1 MGVVVTDNSD
11 AFLRRLTDA
20 VDKPGGGLDAA
31 TQFLSAKMR
40 ESMPGAGAARIDT
53 PSGPRF
59 IASSPGQPPG
69 IRSVTSTG
77 PRGGKRR
84 SEFLRLKLVNARVG
98 DLRWA
103 SGTNVSY
110 AKHLEFGTATM
121 AARPFMRPALRNNE
135 AAIGRVFNA
144 RVRRIMEGGAA

>member
-1 MGVVVTDNSD
+1 MGVTVTDNSE

-40 ESMPGAGAARIDT
+40 ESMPGAGAAVVAGTGGDT
-53 PSGPRF
+53 GVRSRYVPST
-59 IASSPGQPPG
+59 PGNPPG
-69 IRSVTSTG
+69 VRTG
-77 PRGGKRR
+77 Q
-84 SEFLRLKLVNARVG
+84 LRNSLTNARVG

-110 AKHLEFGTATM
+110 AKHLEFGTADSP
-121 AARPFMRPALRNNE
+121 ARPYMRPALRNNE
-135 AAIGRVFNA
+135 AAIGRVFSA